1 MSALFVNYF
10 RNMFV
15 ICIKYKKNVIEKLE
29 SIVKLGFLASFPMF
43 KSPKLLIN
51 YIGKYVNV
59 KKIIKYF

>member
-1 MSALFVNYF
+1 
-10 RNMFV
+10 MFV